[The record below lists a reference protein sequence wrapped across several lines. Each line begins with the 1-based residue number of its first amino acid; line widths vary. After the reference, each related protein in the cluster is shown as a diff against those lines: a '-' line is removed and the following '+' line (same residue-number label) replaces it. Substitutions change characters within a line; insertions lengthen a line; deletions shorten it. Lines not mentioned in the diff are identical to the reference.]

1 MVSCN
6 YIKWYSKSM
15 TVKLLPIIQTAI
27 EEHSI
32 THDILPCDPE
42 FADTE
47 AFCEKYGFSLEQSA
61 NTIIIASRKV
71 EPVKYAVC
79 VVLATTRLDVNK
91 KVCQLMGIKKASFA
105 DAQTTTRLT
114 GQMIGGVTAIG
125 IRDFPIFIDSAVMRQ
140 EKVVMGGGNRSSKLV
155 VKPTELLKLP
165 NVEVIDGL
173 ARPKE

>member
-1 MVSCN
+1 
-6 YIKWYSKSM
+6 M
-15 TVKLLPIIQTAI
+15 TVKPSPIIQTAV
-27 EEHSI
+27 EEYAIAHN
-32 THDILPCDPE
+32 ILPCDPE
-42 FADTE
+42 FADTA

-91 KVCQLMGIKKASFA
+91 KVCQLMGVKKASFA
-105 DAQTTTRLT
+105 DAETTVRLS

-125 IRDFPIFIDSAVMRQ
+125 LHDFPIFIDSAVMAQ

-155 VKPTELLKLP
+155 VNPAELSKLP